1 MAITS
6 NNTDVFAV
14 TVAGGSTSTTLFAGA
29 FGDGSDGDATIT
41 GGTTTNT
48 REWHYNNLTITGTGI
63 LKPRGHR
70 IFVKGVLTIN
80 AGGSIND
87 DGVAGGTGVSGGTA
101 LSNLSNSVLGAGS
114 GAGGAGRTTT
124 GAGNA
129 GATSSNCSTNN
140 VAAQPIGGVG
150 GGISAPVWAGGTAGA
165 APVPTISQKW
175 NSNGAIW
182 SGRNCNGSSTFNGG
196 SGGGG
201 GALDLTGG
209 TGTSGNG
216 GSGGG
221 IVYVSAKTV
230 ANAGSITAN
239 GGAGG
244 SGAATGTAS
253 AGAGAGGGGGL
264 VTLITTTNS
273 SFGTVTANP
282 GAVGSGAGVAP
293 TAAVVGQPG
302 SVAILV
308 LS

>member
-14 TVAGGSTSTTLFAGA
+14 TVAGGSTSTTLFDGA
-29 FGDGSDGDATIT
+29 FGDGSDGDGLIT
-41 GGTTTNT
+41 GGTTTLL
-48 REWHYNNLTITGTGI
+48 REWHYNNLTITSTGI

-87 DGVAGGTGVSGGTA
+87 DGVAGGTGISGGTA
-101 LSNLSNSVLGAGS
+101 LSIISTGTLGAAS

-129 GATSSNCSTNN
+129 GLTSSNCSVNN
-140 VAAQPIGGVG
+140 VAVAPQGGVG
-150 GGISAPVWAGGTAGA
+150 GGVSAPAVAGGGPGA
-165 APVPTISQKW
+165 APSPTILQKW
-175 NSNGAIW
+175 NSNAVIW
-182 SGRNCNGSSTFNGG
+182 TGRTSNAASWNGG

-201 GALDLTGG
+201 GGCDLTGG

-221 IVYVSAKTV
+221 IVHISAKTV
-230 ANAGSITAN
+230 ANNGSITAN

-244 SGAATGTAS
+244 NGVATGTAS
-253 AGAGAGGGGGL
+253 CGGGAGGGGGL
-264 VTLITTTNS
+264 VALITTTNT
-273 SFGTVTANP
+273 SFGTVTANA
-282 GAVGSGAGVAP
+282 GVIGTGAGVAP
-293 TAAVVGQPG
+293 TAAVVGKVG
-302 SVAILV
+302 SVAIMV

>member
-1 MAITS
+1 MPTTS
-6 NNTDVFAV
+6 NNVDVFQL
-14 TVAGGSTSTTLFAGA
+14 TVGGSGTSSTLFNGA

-48 REWHYNNLTITGTGI
+48 REWHYNNLTITGTGV
-63 LKPRGHR
+63 LKSRSHR
-70 IFVKGVLTIN
+70 IFVKGTLTIET
-80 AGGSIND
+80 GGSLND

-101 LSNLSNSVLGAGS
+101 LSNITNSVLGAGS

-124 GAGNA
+124 GVGNA

-140 VAAQPIGGVG
+140 VAFQPVGGVG
-150 GGISAPVWAGGTAGA
+150 GGISAPATAGGTAGP
-165 APVPTISQKW
+165 APAPTIPQKW

-182 SGRNCNGSSTFNGG
+182 SGRLCNGTATWNGG

-221 IVYVSAKTV
+221 IVHVSARYVTNNG
-230 ANAGSITAN
+230 AISAN

-244 SGAATGTAS
+244 NGVATGTAS
-253 AGAGAGGGGGL
+253 AGGGAGGGGGL
-264 VTLITTTNS
+264 VCLITQTATGT
-273 SFGTVTANP
+273 GTVTASA
-282 GAVGSGAGVAP
+282 GLVGTGAGVAP
-293 TAAVVGQPG
+293 TAAVQGRDG

>member
-6 NNTDVFAV
+6 NNTDAFAV
-14 TVAGGSTSTTLFAGA
+14 TVAGGSTSTTLFDGA
-29 FGDGSDGDATIT
+29 FGDGSDGNGNIT
-41 GGTTTNT
+41 GGTTTLT

-63 LKPRGHR
+63 LNPRGHR

-101 LSNLSNSVLGAGS
+101 LSNLSTASLGAGS

-124 GAGNA
+124 GAGLA

-150 GGISAPVWAGGTAGA
+150 GGVSAPVVAGGTAGA

-175 NSNGAIW
+175 NSLASIW
-182 SGRNCNGSSTFNGG
+182 SGRLYNGSSTFNGG

-201 GALDLTGG
+201 GGCDLTGG

-221 IVYVSAKTV
+221 IVHIGAKTV

-244 SGAATGTAS
+244 NGVATGTAS

-264 VTLITTTNS
+264 VTLITTTTA
-273 SFGTVTANP
+273 SFGTVTANA
-282 GAVGSGAGVAP
+282 GAVGTGAGVAP
-293 TAAVVGQPG
+293 TAATVGQPG